1 MSQAVHRQSVTTV
14 GSVSITFLSVWNFPW
29 GRATGMDFSPT
40 YSFFTC
46 HKYYT
51 NAPYLSQYFI
61 HMLEMLINGEIDTVF
76 DLIKCLPLS

>member
-1 MSQAVHRQSVTTV
+1 
-14 GSVSITFLSVWNFPW
+14 
-29 GRATGMDFSPT
+29 MDFSPT

-76 DLIKCLPLS
+76 DLIKCLPLSWIIFYSTKTPAPII